1 MSIHTRWLDEDRQII
16 LTTFEAP
23 WTLDDFYRMVNEIES
38 LVMRIDGT
46 FHLVLDFTHTRSLP
60 PSFLT
65 ALRSAD
71 VKHKENLGMVVV
83 VGASSFVRA
92 IGVMGERIG
101 VRSVQH
107 VRFVDSIDD
116 AVELLS
122 TAES

>member
-1 MSIHTRWLDEDRQII
+1 MGIHTRWLDEDRQII
-16 LTTFEAP
+16 LTMFETP
-23 WTLDDFYRMVNEIES
+23 WTLDDFYRMVNEMES

-46 FHLVLDFTHTRSLP
+46 FHMVLDFTQSKSLP

-83 VGASSFVRA
+83 VGASSFVQA
-92 IGVMGERIG
+92 IGMMGQRIG

-122 TAES
+122 SAAS